1 MQNRWAISFQGG
13 DDVLESAEEFFDLDN
28 ELKTYRERKRKEQKL
43 DPEEQMLN
51 DTCVDFGVEYKLVK
65 DLSKVQ
71 ASYRGRVYKVRIN
84 DTFDEIF
91 DKFLED

>member
-1 MQNRWAISFQGG
+1 MEEN
-13 DDVLESAEEFFDLDN
+13 AEAFFNLGN
-28 ELKTYRERKRKEQKL
+28 ELEAYRERKRIEQKL
-43 DPEEQMLN
+43 DPEEQMLH

-71 ASYRGRVYKVRIN
+71 ASYRGKVYKVRIN

-91 DKFLED
+91 DEFLEDET

>member
-1 MQNRWAISFQGG
+1 MG
-13 DDVLESAEEFFDLDN
+13 ESAEEFFDLGN
-28 ELKTYRERKRKEQKL
+28 ELEAYRERKRKKQEL
-43 DPEEQMLN
+43 DPEEQMLH

-71 ASYRGRVYKVRIN
+71 ASYRGKVYKLRIN

-91 DKFLED
+91 DEFLEEHT